1 MCVYE
6 SKVTHA
12 RQKTSMLIS
21 TSLLDVY
28 RLPDISNVQVLI
40 ATLTRFL
47 SGLFFMVCR
56 SSDKPQFG
64 SRAAA
69 NIENSKQADK

>member
-1 MCVYE
+1 MCVGVGVGVGE

-28 RLPDISNVQVLI
+28 RLPDISNVQ
-40 ATLTRFL
+40 F
-47 SGLFFMVCR
+47 
-56 SSDKPQFG
+56 
-64 SRAAA
+64 
-69 NIENSKQADK
+69 